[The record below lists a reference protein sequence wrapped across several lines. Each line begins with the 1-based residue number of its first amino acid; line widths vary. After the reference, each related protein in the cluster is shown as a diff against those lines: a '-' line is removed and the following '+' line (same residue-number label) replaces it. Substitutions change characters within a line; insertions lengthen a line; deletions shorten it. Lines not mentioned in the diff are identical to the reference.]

1 MIFSTPSFLNYNK
14 LTNHIDLVMHMYVQI
29 SYTMVTFPCVVIE
42 ILRVFFKPL
51 PLHVA
56 LHVFA
61 KEFMCLLSSFLWDLL
76 V

>member
-1 MIFSTPSFLNYNK
+1 
-14 LTNHIDLVMHMYVQI
+14 MHMYVQI

-51 PLHVA
+51 PLSFNVA

-61 KEFMCLLSSFLWDLL
+61 KEFMCLLSSLLWDLF